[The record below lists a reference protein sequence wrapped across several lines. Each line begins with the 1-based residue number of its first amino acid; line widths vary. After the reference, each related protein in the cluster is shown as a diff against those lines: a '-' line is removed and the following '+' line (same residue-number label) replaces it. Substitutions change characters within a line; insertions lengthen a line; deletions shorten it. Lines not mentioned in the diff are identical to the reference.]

1 MDPSSVLQI
10 VTIVIFLMLS
20 AFFSSAETAYMSVNR
35 IRIKTLADSGNKR
48 AVKVLYILDNTSKML
63 SAILIGN
70 NIVNI
75 FASSLTTTLV
85 SRYFN
90 SSAVG
95 IATGILTLAIL
106 IFGEITPKTTASVNS
121 EKIALAYANIIK
133 FVMFVFTPVIFIVNG
148 MAGSLMKLLRVNTS
162 NSKSSMTEN
171 EIRTIVEES
180 YEDGEIETEE
190 KKMINNVFDFGDA
203 LAKDVMIPRID
214 MTMADVNST
223 YDDIIE
229 LFKQNKYTRFPIYE
243 GTTDNV
249 IGILNIKDLLLYDA
263 REDFN
268 IREIMREPYFT
279 YEYKNTAKLLEDLRS
294 TSNTIAIVID
304 EYGSTVGI
312 ITLEDLLEEIV
323 GEIRDEY
330 DDDERDDIEKISDK
344 QYHLSGAAKLDDIND
359 ILGTSFH
366 SEEYD
371 SIGGFIIEQ
380 LDRFPEKGDKLEFP
394 DMTILVTATTNKRVD
409 SVLLTLKDSS
419 SGENSTNNAD

>member
-1 MDPSSVLQI
+1 MDPSSVLQLVI
-10 VTIVIFLMLS
+10 IVILLVLS
-20 AFFSSAETAYMSVNR
+20 AFFSSAETAFMSVNR
-35 IRIKTLADSGNKR
+35 IRIKTLVDDGDKR
-48 AVKVLYILDNTSKML
+48 AAKVASILDNTSKML

-85 SRYFN
+85 ARYFN

-95 IATGILTLAIL
+95 IATGTLTLIVL
-106 IFGEITPKTTASVNS
+106 IFGEITPKTMATVHA
-121 EKIALAYANIIK
+121 ERIAFLYADIIA
-133 FVMFVFTPVIFIVNG
+133 FIMVIFTPIIFIVNG
-148 MAGSLMKLLRVNTS
+148 LASVLLKLFRINTT
-162 NSKSSMTEN
+162 NPKNAMTEN

-190 KKMINNVFDFGDA
+190 KQMINNVFDFGDA
-203 LAKDVMIPRID
+203 LAKDIMIPRID
-214 MTMADVNST
+214 MTMADINST
-223 YDDIIE
+223 YEDIIE
-229 LFKQNKYTRFPIYE
+229 LFKQNKYTRFPIYD
-243 GTTDNV
+243 GSTDNV
-249 IGILNIKDLLLYDA
+249 VGILNIKDLLLYGA
-263 REDFN
+263 KEGFC
-268 IREIMREPYFT
+268 IRDIMREPYFT

-330 DDDERDDIEKISDK
+330 DDDEKDDIEKISDK
-344 QYHLSGAAKLDDIND
+344 QYHLNGSTKLDDIND
-359 ILGTSFH
+359 LLNTHFESD
-366 SEEYD
+366 EYD

-394 DMTILVTATTNKRVD
+394 DMTILVTSTTNKRVD
-409 SVLLTLKDSS
+409 SVLLTLKDN
-419 SGENSTNNAD
+419 EL

>member
-263 REDFN
+263 RDDFN

-330 DDDERDDIEKISDK
+330 DDDERDDIEKITDK
-344 QYHLSGAAKLDDIND
+344 QYHLSGAAKLDHINH
-359 ILGTSFH
+359 IFRT
-366 SEEYD
+366 
-371 SIGGFIIEQ
+371 
-380 LDRFPEKGDKLEFP
+380 
-394 DMTILVTATTNKRVD
+394 
-409 SVLLTLKDSS
+409 
-419 SGENSTNNAD
+419 

>member
-1 MDPSSVLQI
+1 MDPSSVLQLVI
-10 VTIVIFLMLS
+10 IVILLILS
-20 AFFSSAETAYMSVNR
+20 AFFSSAETAFMSVNR
-35 IRIKTLADSGNKR
+35 IRIKTLVDDGDKR
-48 AVKVLYILDNTSKML
+48 AAKVASILDNTSKML

-85 SRYFN
+85 ARYFN

-95 IATGILTLAIL
+95 IATGTLTLIVL
-106 IFGEITPKTTASVNS
+106 IFGEITPKTMATIHA
-121 EKIALAYANIIK
+121 ERIAFLYADIIA
-133 FVMFVFTPVIFIVNG
+133 FIMVIFTPIIFIVNG
-148 MAGSLMKLLRVNTS
+148 LASVLLKLFRINTT
-162 NSKSSMTEN
+162 NPKNAMTEN

-190 KKMINNVFDFGDA
+190 KQMINNVFDFGDA
-203 LAKDVMIPRID
+203 LAKDIMIPRID
-214 MTMADVNST
+214 MTMADINST
-223 YDDIIE
+223 YEEIIE
-229 LFKQNKYTRFPIYE
+229 LFKQNKYTRFPIYD
-243 GTTDNV
+243 GSTDNV
-249 IGILNIKDLLLYDA
+249 VGILNIKDLLLYDA
-263 REDFN
+263 KEGFC
-268 IREIMREPYFT
+268 IRDIMREPYFT

-330 DDDERDDIEKISDK
+330 DDDEKDDIEKISDK
-344 QYHLSGAAKLDDIND
+344 QYHLNGSTKLDDIND
-359 ILGTSFH
+359 LINTHFESD
-366 SEEYD
+366 EYD

-394 DMTILVTATTNKRVD
+394 DMTILVTSTTNKRVD
-409 SVLLTLKDSS
+409 SVLLTLKDN
-419 SGENSTNNAD
+419 ELL

>member
-48 AVKVLYILDNTSKML
+48 AVKALYILDNTSKML

-95 IATGILTLAIL
+95 IATGLLTLIIL

-121 EKIALAYANIIK
+121 EKVALAYADVIAFI
-133 FVMFVFTPVIFIVNG
+133 MFVFTPIIFIVNG
-148 MAGSLMKLLRVNTS
+148 MASGLMKLLRVNTS

-190 KKMINNVFDFGDA
+190 KQMINNVFDFGDA

-249 IGILNIKDLLLYDA
+249 IGILNIKDLILYDA
-263 REDFN
+263 RDDFN

-330 DDDERDDIEKISDK
+330 DDDEKVEIIKNRPFEFNRKVKKERIDEESKEDFALVKGKNRGIIIIEK
-344 QYHLSGAAKLDDIND
+344 G
-359 ILGTSFH
+359 
-366 SEEYD
+366 
-371 SIGGFIIEQ
+371 
-380 LDRFPEKGDKLEFP
+380 
-394 DMTILVTATTNKRVD
+394 
-409 SVLLTLKDSS
+409 
-419 SGENSTNNAD
+419 

>member
-1 MDPSSVLQI
+1 
-10 VTIVIFLMLS
+10 
-20 AFFSSAETAYMSVNR
+20 
-35 IRIKTLADSGNKR
+35 
-48 AVKVLYILDNTSKML
+48 
-63 SAILIGN
+63 
-70 NIVNI
+70 
-75 FASSLTTTLV
+75 
-85 SRYFN
+85 
-90 SSAVG
+90 
-95 IATGILTLAIL
+95 
-106 IFGEITPKTTASVNS
+106 
-121 EKIALAYANIIK
+121 
-133 FVMFVFTPVIFIVNG
+133 
-148 MAGSLMKLLRVNTS
+148 
-162 NSKSSMTEN
+162 
-171 EIRTIVEES
+171 
-180 YEDGEIETEE
+180 
-190 KKMINNVFDFGDA
+190 MINNVFDFGYA

-263 REDFN
+263 RDDFN

-279 YEYKNTAKLLEDLRS
+279 YEYKNIVKLLEDLRS

>member
-1 MDPSSVLQI
+1 MDPSSVLQLVI
-10 VTIVIFLMLS
+10 IVILLILS
-20 AFFSSAETAYMSVNR
+20 AFFSSAETAFMSVNR
-35 IRIKTLADSGNKR
+35 IRIKTLVDDGDKKA
-48 AVKVLYILDNTSKML
+48 AKVASILDNTSKML

-85 SRYFN
+85 ARYFN

-95 IATGILTLAIL
+95 IATGTLTLIVL
-106 IFGEITPKTTASVNS
+106 IFGEITPKTMATVHA
-121 EKIALAYANIIK
+121 ERIAFLYADIIA
-133 FVMFVFTPVIFIVNG
+133 FIMVIFTPIIFIVNG
-148 MAGSLMKLLRVNTS
+148 LASVLLKLFRINTT
-162 NSKSSMTEN
+162 NPKNAMTEN

-190 KKMINNVFDFGDA
+190 KQMINNVFDFGDA
-203 LAKDVMIPRID
+203 LAKDIMIPRID
-214 MTMADVNST
+214 MTMADINST
-223 YDDIIE
+223 YEDIIE
-229 LFKQNKYTRFPIYE
+229 LFKQNKYTRFPIYD
-243 GTTDNV
+243 GSTDNV
-249 IGILNIKDLLLYDA
+249 VGILNIKDLLLYGA
-263 REDFN
+263 KEGFC
-268 IREIMREPYFT
+268 IRDIMREPYFT

-330 DDDERDDIEKISDK
+330 DDDEKDDIEKISDK
-344 QYHLSGAAKLDDIND
+344 QYHLNGSTKLDDIND
-359 ILGTSFH
+359 LLNTHFESD
-366 SEEYD
+366 EYD

-394 DMTILVTATTNKRVD
+394 DMTILVTSTTNKRVD
-409 SVLLTLKDSS
+409 SVLLTLKDN
-419 SGENSTNNAD
+419 EL

>member
-1 MDPSSVLQI
+1 MDPSSVLQLVI
-10 VTIVIFLMLS
+10 IVILLVLS
-20 AFFSSAETAYMSVNR
+20 AFFSSAETAFMSVNR
-35 IRIKTLADSGNKR
+35 IRIKTLVDDGDKKA
-48 AVKVLYILDNTSKML
+48 AKVASILDNTSKML

-85 SRYFN
+85 ARYFN

-95 IATGILTLAIL
+95 IATGTLTLIVL
-106 IFGEITPKTTASVNS
+106 IFGEITPKTMATVHA
-121 EKIALAYANIIK
+121 ERIAFLYADIIA
-133 FVMFVFTPVIFIVNG
+133 FIMVIFTPIIFIVNG
-148 MAGSLMKLLRVNTS
+148 LASVLLKLFRINTT
-162 NSKSSMTEN
+162 NPKNAMTEN

-190 KKMINNVFDFGDA
+190 KQMINNVFDFGDA
-203 LAKDVMIPRID
+203 LAKDIMIPRID
-214 MTMADVNST
+214 MTMADINST
-223 YDDIIE
+223 YEDIIE
-229 LFKQNKYTRFPIYE
+229 LFKQNKYTRFPIYD
-243 GTTDNV
+243 GSTDNV
-249 IGILNIKDLLLYDA
+249 VGILNIKDLLLYGA
-263 REDFN
+263 KEGFC
-268 IREIMREPYFT
+268 IRDIMREPYFT

-330 DDDERDDIEKISDK
+330 DDDEKDDIEKISDK
-344 QYHLSGAAKLDDIND
+344 QYHLNGSTKLDDIND
-359 ILGTSFH
+359 LLNTHFESD
-366 SEEYD
+366 EYD

-394 DMTILVTATTNKRVD
+394 DMTILVTSTTNKRVD
-409 SVLLTLKDSS
+409 SVLLTLKDN
-419 SGENSTNNAD
+419 EL